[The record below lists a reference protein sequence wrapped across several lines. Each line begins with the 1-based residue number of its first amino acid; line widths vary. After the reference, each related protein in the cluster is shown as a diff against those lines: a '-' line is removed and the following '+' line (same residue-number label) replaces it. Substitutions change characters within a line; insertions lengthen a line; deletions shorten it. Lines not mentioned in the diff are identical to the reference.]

1 MPQARVFK
9 YLRVAFMSE
18 EGGLAFTVAQY
29 SKFNDWMWVVIE
41 RIRLQIQPQT
51 RASCKEG

>member
-1 MPQARVFK
+1 MPRARVFK
-9 YLRVAFMSE
+9 YLRVAFTSE